1 MKNISIIGIPY
12 DEKSSFMKG
21 TAKAPLAIR
30 KCLHSGASNYF
41 AENGIS
47 IQNNLINDKGDFQI
61 DDYSDIEKKAEE
73 ILEENNRLFTL
84 GGDHSITYP
93 LVKAYS
99 KLYPPFHIL
108 HLDAHP
114 DLYDEYEGDRYSHA
128 CPFAR
133 ILEEKLTERVVQI
146 GIRTMN
152 SHQKEQ
158 ADKFIVEIIEMK
170 DFNNFSLPDFTKPI
184 YISLDMDVFDP
195 AFAPGISHHEPG
207 GLSSRQ
213 VINIIH
219 SINVP
224 VIGADLVEYNSDR
237 DINDMTA
244 ALASKL
250 MKEILSK
257 MISND

>member
-21 TAKAPLAIR
+21 TAQAPPIIR
-30 KCLHSGASNYF
+30 KLLHSGASNYF

-47 IQNNLINDKGDFQI
+47 IQNDLISDRGDIKI
-61 DDYSDIEKKAEE
+61 DEYFDIEKEAEK
-73 ILEENNRLFTL
+73 ILKENNRLFTL

-93 LVKAYS
+93 LVKAFSKFYS
-99 KLYPPFHIL
+99 PFHIL
-108 HLDAHP
+108 HFDAHP
-114 DLYDEYEGDRYSHA
+114 DLYDEYEGDKYSHA

-133 ILEEKLTERVVQI
+133 IMEDKLTERVVQV

-152 SHQKEQ
+152 THQKEQ
-158 ADKFIVEIIEMK
+158 SERFETEIIEMK
-170 DFNNFSLPDFTKPI
+170 YFNLDELPKFTKPI
-184 YISLDMDVFDP
+184 YISLDMDAIDP
-195 AFAPGISHHEPG
+195 AYAPGISHHEPG

-213 VINIIH
+213 IINIIQ

-224 VIGADLVEYNSDR
+224 IIGADLVEYNPVR
-237 DINDMTA
+237 DMNDVTA
-244 ALASKL
+244 ALVAKL

-257 MISND
+257 MIENG